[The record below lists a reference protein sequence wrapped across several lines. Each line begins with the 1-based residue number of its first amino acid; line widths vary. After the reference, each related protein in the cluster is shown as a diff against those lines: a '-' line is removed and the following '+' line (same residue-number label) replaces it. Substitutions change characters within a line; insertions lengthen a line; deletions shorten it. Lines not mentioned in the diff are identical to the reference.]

1 MTFTPPVPP
10 VNPGA
15 PMPPMGF
22 GTPRQNSEG
31 ATALPA
37 SAPSAARRLSEYLA
51 SVAGAQGVATAAA
64 PVAGNGLQRN
74 GVERVRF
81 PAPTLAR
88 GPGDVPDV
96 IDLSTRHRVK
106 GQVTANT
113 GEPLAGATVTLVGP
127 GGERAGLVIAGED
140 GSFALNDLGEGT
152 YTLVAMA
159 PHFRVASSIVA
170 LRADEAEA
178 SVKLLGVG
186 SLAGKVTRE
195 KDGAPVQAEVELY
208 NPEGILVLRCQT
220 DVDGAF
226 IVPDVLEGAYEL
238 AVHHGAYRSETVAVD
253 VRRGGI
259 TTTEVSLTGVG
270 YVYGAV
276 SSARG
281 AWMPDV
287 PVTLADGGG
296 EIVASTKTD
305 SAGSFQFPEVVEGH
319 YLIKVAVTTAAAS
332 IVHIDAGKA
341 VATDLTLEA
350 G

>member
-1 MTFTPPVPP
+1 LAREPD
-10 VNPGA
+10 G
-15 PMPPMGF
+15 
-22 GTPRQNSEG
+22 
-31 ATALPA
+31 
-37 SAPSAARRLSEYLA
+37 AARLIDLN
-51 SVAGAQGVATAAA
+51 AG
-64 PVAGNGLQRN
+64 R
-74 GVERVRF
+74 RVR
-81 PAPTLAR
+81 
-88 GPGDVPDV
+88 
-96 IDLSTRHRVK
+96 

-127 GGERAGLVIAGED
+127 SGEQAGRVIAAED

-152 YTLVAMA
+152 YTLVATA

-195 KDGAPVQAEVELY
+195 KDGAPLEAEVELF
-208 NPEGILVLRCQT
+208 NPEGTLVLRCQT

-226 IVPDVLEGAYEL
+226 IVPDVVEGAYEL
-238 AVHHGAYRSETVAVD
+238 AVHHAAYRSQTVAVE
-253 VRRGGI
+253 VRRGGTS
-259 TTTEVSLTGVG
+259 TTSVSLTGVG

-281 AWMPDV
+281 AWLPDV
-287 PVTLADGGG
+287 PVTLADGVGD
-296 EIVASTKTD
+296 IVAATKTD
-305 SAGSFQFPEVVEGH
+305 STGSFQFPEVAEGN
-319 YLIKVAVTTAAAS
+319 YMIKVAVTTAAAS
-332 IVHIDAGKA
+332 TVHIDAGKA